1 MILQLTGVNG
11 SKQFDKLTRTKTVE
25 SILTAMDADGIKS
38 YVLSLL
44 GQLNS
49 PKDSAEYADSYGEH
63 DADQRNRDIDSI
75 GSLRTWIA
83 DQFSALVRNGSVPK
97 SDEWIQIILDWYVV
111 NGLFTIRKKSES
123 SPIRAVSIILSL
135 FKKSS

>member
-1 MILQLTGVNG
+1 ML
-11 SKQFDKLTRTKTVE
+11 
-25 SILTAMDADGIKS
+25 
-38 YVLSLL
+38 
-44 GQLNS
+44 
-49 PKDSAEYADSYGEH
+49 PDSYGEH

-123 SPIRAVSIILSL
+123 SPIRAVSIIISL